1 MEIDRRMFV
10 GGVLGLIGA
19 SPAYG
24 SSPPSSSTAES
35 GGGDIQPYLG
45 RLQAALDDRG
55 GGRFLPSTESD
66 LFAAHQDAR
75 ERQGLSG
82 LNLHDGLSLAAR
94 AHAAD
99 QCERGFFGHVSP
111 EGFGPVDRVGL
122 MARTFVGLPGENV
135 VEAMG
140 YDGVVAAEWFMK
152 RWMDSPGHRE
162 NVLRPS
168 FTHIGV
174 GVCQK
179 WARTIAVAVFG
190 QHFAEL
196 DRPLPLK
203 MAAADLVQTVADAK
217 TDMASFDLS
226 VVGRNERQGPFDPAR
241 PVTAPSGVYTL
252 RPRFRLGAQSIVVI
266 GPIVELSA

>member
-1 MEIDRRMFV
+1 MEIDRRIFV
-10 GGVLGLIGA
+10 GSVFALLGA
-19 SPAYG
+19 SEARG
-24 SSPPSSSTAES
+24 SSPPAATVSGP
-35 GGGDIQPYLG
+35 GGGDIQPYLQ
-45 RLQAALDDRG
+45 RLRSALDDKG
-55 GGRFLPSTESD
+55 GGRFLPRTEAD
-66 LFAAHQDAR
+66 LFSAHQQVRAQ
-75 ERQGLSG
+75 QGLG
-82 LNLHDGLSLAAR
+82 ELDLHDGLSLAAR

-152 RWMDSPGHRE
+152 RWMDSPDHRD

-168 FTHIGV
+168 FTHVGL

-196 DRPLPLK
+196 DQPLPLR
-203 MAAADLVQTVADAK
+203 MAAADLAQAVAAAQ

-226 VVGRNERQGPFDPAR
+226 AVGQNERQGPFGPTR
-241 PVTAPSGVYTL
+241 PVTAPSGAYTL
-252 RPRFRLGAQSIVVI
+252 RPRFRQGSQFVVVL